1 MSIARIFFILSLLGL
16 KGFLFPIF
24 GESVDF
30 FEIPKLVG
38 EKSYELKLKEF
49 EIQKKKVDIDTKSL
63 RYLPTLDLDYVPFFE
78 SLRGDGYN
86 RRGWSKSLNLNWN
99 FQEQGNTIFTNLILE
114 LEYERLLLEYRA
126 LYQKE
131 IFDQAFQFAE
141 TLKLLAFYDYDFS
154 NEVDADKQF
163 QTVQKLYKQGIES
176 YLVTQNSKVDY
187 FFYKYNAIKSKLDQ
201 QKSQSIFRRKFLL
214 KNANLKPIPEREYKI
229 LPIEETL
236 KEYEKNLSEMN
247 FDLVLMR
254 NQVKIL
260 EVEKQVRFN
269 ELWVPDFFVSLYDE
283 TGRQSLSG
291 LSGTWQDSIQ
301 LYNYSRNDYSIYARS
316 VDNDRNVGGNFGF
329 RFPLFNRWLSKNELD
344 KAKVEI
350 KLNKSKTE
358 FLRENTALLL
368 FELLQQHNNLIEL
381 YDISRESKK
390 IAEENFSIME
400 KAYKTG
406 SASIVELQ
414 TVDRRLRDVMRN
426 EIQNRYDLI
435 QLRLQI
441 GLLLGD
447 TMKFLNN

>member
-1 MSIARIFFILSLLGL
+1 MIRFYQYILSV
-16 KGFLFPIF
+16 FLFIVYVPQLMA
-24 GESVDF
+24 EPVDF
-30 FEIPKLVG
+30 YDLPKLVG
-38 EKSYELKLKEF
+38 EKSYELKLKEM
-49 EIQKKKVDIDTKSL
+49 EIERKKVDIDSRNL
-63 RYLPTLDLDYVPFFE
+63 RYLPSVNLEHSPFFE

-86 RRGWSKSLNLNWN
+86 RKGWSTSLNLNWN
-99 FQEQGNTIFTNLILE
+99 FQDQGNTVLTNMILE

-131 IFDQAFQFAE
+131 LFDQAFQYAE

-154 NEVDADKQF
+154 NETDADKQF

-187 FFYKYNAIKSKLDQ
+187 FFYKYNAIKSRLDQ

-214 KNANLKPIPEREYKI
+214 KDVALKEIPQREYKI
-229 LPIEETL
+229 LPLESTL
-236 KEYEKNLSEMN
+236 SEYEKNLSDLN
-247 FDLVLMR
+247 FDIILTI

-260 EVEKQVRFN
+260 EIQKMVRFN
-269 ELWVPDFFVSLYDE
+269 ELWVPDFFVNVYN
-283 TGRQSLSG
+283 QSSRESFSG
-291 LSGTWQDSIQ
+291 LSGTWANSMEVYD
-301 LYNYSRNDYSIYARS
+301 YSRNDFSRYARS
-316 VDNDRNVGGNFGF
+316 SDADYNVGGNFGF
-329 RFPLFNRWLSKNELD
+329 RFPLFNRWLSKNEFD
-344 KAKVEI
+344 KSKIEI
-350 KLNKSKTE
+350 KLAKSQSQ
-358 FLRENTALLL
+358 FLRENTGLYF
-368 FELLQQHNNLIEL
+368 FELIQQHNNLIEL
-381 YDISRESKK
+381 YDISRESKR
-390 IAEENFSIME
+390 IAEENYQIME

-406 SASIVELQ
+406 SASIIELQ